1 MRIGIQS
8 GNLRQTEWHEYA
20 VRFVLGGAITVVA
33 GLIAKKFGPAVGG
46 LFLAFPAIFPAG
58 ATVIEKHERRK
69 KAQCGLQGVQRGRK
83 MAGVDGLG
91 AAIGSVGLIV
101 FALVTW
107 RLLEHAS
114 PGFVLFL
121 ATLGWLG
128 MSDRPVA
135 SSKAVIVSEGSG
147 CG

>member
-1 MRIGIQS
+1 MRIGIQTGS
-8 GNLRQTEWHEYA
+8 LRQTEWHEYA
-20 VRFVLGGAITVVA
+20 VRFVLGGAITVLA

-69 KAQCGLQGVQRGRK
+69 KEKYGLQGIQRGRK

-107 RLLEHAS
+107 RLLECGSVAIA
-114 PGFVLFL
+114 PFL

-128 MSDRPVA
+128 TSVGGWLLQKRL
-135 SSKAVIVSEGSG
+135 
-147 CG
+147 